1 MSASDAP
8 KMIALAGLPNCGKTS
23 LFNAL
28 TGSRQKVANY
38 PGVTVER
45 KEGAIGLP
53 DGRTLLVLDL
63 PGAYSLDARTPDE
76 AITRDVVLGKVQGE
90 EPPVALIAVA
100 DATNL
105 ERNLGLV
112 LELRA
117 LNVPL
122 VLALNMMDLARKR
135 GLAFDLA
142 RLSSELG
149 IPVVPTVA
157 VKNLGLNELLAAVD
171 EALRANPGGAP
182 RTEWKRSDS
191 DSVRARFSEV
201 DRVLKASTKNSGM
214 PALWTE
220 RLDRVFLHPM
230 LGFVVLAAVLAF
242 MFQAIFSWASIPQDW
257 IEQGVSAFGGWVGS
271 LLADGPLKSLLVD
284 GAIAG
289 VGSVLVFLPQ
299 ILILFSF
306 ILVLEDSG
314 YLARAAFIMDRVMG
328 GVGLHGRAF
337 IPLLS
342 SFACAIPGILSTR
355 TIANPR
361 DRLATILVAPLTT
374 CSARL
379 PVYTLLVGAFVPD
392 RPFFGPFR
400 MQGTVLFGL
409 YLAGTIAPLLMAWL
423 FRRTI
428 LRGPKPPLLLELP
441 TYKVPSL
448 KGVLLGLVERAK
460 LFLRRA
466 GTVILSL
473 SVLVWFLSSYPA
485 PPATAPSPAEGGAPA
500 IHYSYAGKLGHAV
513 EPLLR
518 PLGFDWRV
526 GIALIPGFAARE
538 VMVSALGTVYAL
550 EGDEAQ
556 VEKALGERLAVSW
569 SLATAFSLIVWY
581 IFAPQCLSTLAVVRR
596 ETNTWKW
603 PLFALGYMTVLAYL
617 ASFATF
623 HVVNWFWGSA

>member
-1 MSASDAP
+1 MSISDAP
-8 KMIALAGLPNCGKTS
+8 QMIALAGLPNCGKTS

-38 PGVTVER
+38 PGVTVEK
-45 KEGAIGLP
+45 KEGSIQLS
-53 DGRTLLVLDL
+53 DGRSLRVLDL
-63 PGAYSLDARTPDE
+63 PGTYSLDARTPDE
-76 AITRDVVLGKVQGE
+76 AITRDVLLGRVQGE
-90 EPPVALIAVA
+90 APPVALVAVV

-112 LELRA
+112 LELRE
-117 LNVPL
+117 LQVPL

-135 GLAFDLA
+135 GLELDLD
-142 RLSSELG
+142 RLSAELRV
-149 IPVVPTVA
+149 PVVPTIA
-157 VKNLGLNELLAAVD
+157 VKNAGLGELLSAVNQ
-171 EALRANPGGAP
+171 ALAGQASSAP
-182 RTEWKRSDS
+182 RQEWTRPDS
-191 DSVRARFSEV
+191 ASVRARFAEV
-201 DRVLKASTKNSGM
+201 DRILRACTRRSGA
-214 PALWTE
+214 PAYWTE
-220 RLDRVFLHPM
+220 RLDRVFLHPV
-230 LGFVVLAAVLAF
+230 LGFVVLGIVLAF
-242 MFQAIFSWASIPQDW
+242 MFQAIFSWASVPQDW
-257 IEQGVSAFGGWVGS
+257 IEQGVGAFGAWVGS

-379 PVYTLLVGAFVPD
+379 PVYTLLVGAFIPD
-392 RPFFGPFR
+392 QPFFGPFR
-400 MQGTVLFGL
+400 MQGAVLLGL
-409 YLAGTIAPLLMAWL
+409 YLAGTIAPLTMAWL

-428 LRGPKPPLLLELP
+428 LRGPKPPLLMELP
-441 TYKVPSL
+441 TYKLPSL
-448 KGVLLGLVERAK
+448 KGVLFGLIERAK
-460 LFLRRA
+460 IFLRRA

-485 PPATAPSPAEGGAPA
+485 PPATAPSPAEGGVPA
-500 IHYSYAGKLGHAV
+500 IHYSYAGRIGHAV
-513 EPLLR
+513 EPLLK

-569 SLATAFSLIVWY
+569 SLATALSLIVWY

-596 ETNTWKW
+596 ETNSWRW
-603 PLFALGYMTVLAYL
+603 PLFMLGYMTALAYL
-617 ASFATF
+617 ASLATF
-623 HVVNWFWGSA
+623 HLVGWIGGA

>member
-1 MSASDAP
+1 
-8 KMIALAGLPNCGKTS
+8 MIALAGLPNCGKTS

-45 KEGAIGLP
+45 KEGAIALP
-53 DGRTLLVLDL
+53 DGRTLRVLDL
-63 PGAYSLDARTPDE
+63 PGTYSLDARTPDE
-76 AITRDVVLGKVQGE
+76 AITRDVLLGKVQGE
-90 EPPVALIAVA
+90 EPPIALVAVA

-112 LELRA
+112 LELRD

-135 GLAFDLA
+135 GLELDLE

-157 VKNLGLNELLAAVD
+157 VKNLGLSELLSAVD
-171 EALRANPGGAP
+171 RALGATPAAAP
-182 RTEWKRSDS
+182 RTEWKRSDFAL
-191 DSVRARFSEV
+191 VRARFSEV
-201 DRVLKASTKNSGM
+201 DRILKASTKKSGT
-214 PALWTE
+214 PELWTE
-220 RLDRVFLHPM
+220 RLDRVFLHPV
-230 LGFVVLAAVLAF
+230 LGFIVLAAVLAF
-242 MFQAIFSWASIPQDW
+242 MFQAIFSWASIPQGW
-257 IEQGVSAFGGWVGS
+257 IEQGVGAFGAWVGS

-379 PVYTLLVGAFVPD
+379 PVYTLLVGAFIPD

-400 MQGTVLFGL
+400 MQGAVLFGL
-409 YLAGTIAPLLMAWL
+409 YLAGTIAPLTMAWL

-428 LRGPKPPLLLELP
+428 LRGPKPPLLMELP
-441 TYKVPSL
+441 TYKVPSVR
-448 KGVLLGLVERAK
+448 GVVLGLLERAK
-460 LFLRRA
+460 IFLRRA

-485 PPATAPSPAEGGAPA
+485 PPATAPSPVDGGVPA

-513 EPLLR
+513 EPLLK

-569 SLATAFSLIVWY
+569 SLATALSLIVWY

-603 PLFALGYMTVLAYL
+603 PLFLLGYMTALAYV

-623 HVVNWFWGSA
+623 HIVGWIWGSA

>member
-1 MSASDAP
+1 MSTSDAP

-45 KEGAIGLP
+45 KEGAIALP
-53 DGRTLLVLDL
+53 DGRTLRVLDL
-63 PGAYSLDARTPDE
+63 PGTYSLDARTPDE
-76 AITRDVVLGKVQGE
+76 AITRDVLLGKVQGE
-90 EPPVALIAVA
+90 EPPIALVAVA

-112 LELRA
+112 LELRD

-135 GLAFDLA
+135 GLELDLE

-157 VKNLGLNELLAAVD
+157 VKNLGLSELLSAVD
-171 EALRANPGGAP
+171 RALGATPAAAP
-182 RTEWKRSDS
+182 RTEWKRSDFAL
-191 DSVRARFSEV
+191 VRARFSEV
-201 DRVLKASTKNSGM
+201 DRILKASTKKSGT
-214 PALWTE
+214 PELWTE
-220 RLDRVFLHPM
+220 RLDRVFLHPV
-230 LGFVVLAAVLAF
+230 LGFIVLAAVLAF
-242 MFQAIFSWASIPQDW
+242 MFQAIFSWASIPQGW
-257 IEQGVSAFGGWVGS
+257 IEQGVGAFGAWVGS

-379 PVYTLLVGAFVPD
+379 PVYTLLVGAFIPD

-400 MQGTVLFGL
+400 MQGAVLFGL
-409 YLAGTIAPLLMAWL
+409 YLAGTIAPLTMAWL

-428 LRGPKPPLLLELP
+428 LRGPKPPLLMELP
-441 TYKVPSL
+441 TYKVPSVR
-448 KGVLLGLVERAK
+448 GVVLGLLERAK
-460 LFLRRA
+460 IFLRRA

-485 PPATAPSPAEGGAPA
+485 PPATAPSPVDGGVPA

-513 EPLLR
+513 EPLLK

-569 SLATAFSLIVWY
+569 SLATALSLIVWY

-603 PLFALGYMTVLAYL
+603 PLFLLGYMTALAYV

-623 HVVNWFWGSA
+623 HIVGWIWGSA